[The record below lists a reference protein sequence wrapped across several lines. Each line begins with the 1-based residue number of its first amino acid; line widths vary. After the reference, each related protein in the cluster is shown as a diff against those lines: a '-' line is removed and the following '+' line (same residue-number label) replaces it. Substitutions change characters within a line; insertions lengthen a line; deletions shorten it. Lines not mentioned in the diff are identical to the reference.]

1 MQTAAQDKIRKQC
14 IELGTR
20 QVDCGQ
26 PYTEAGAASNPP
38 GQRAGSMTAGPV
50 TVRFYPGVE

>member
-1 MQTAAQDKIRKQC
+1 MQTAEQDKIRKQC

-26 PYTEAGAASNPP
+26 PYTEAE
-38 GQRAGSMTAGPV
+38 GSSEPARSTG
-50 TVRFYPGVE
+50 RLDDGGSGDR